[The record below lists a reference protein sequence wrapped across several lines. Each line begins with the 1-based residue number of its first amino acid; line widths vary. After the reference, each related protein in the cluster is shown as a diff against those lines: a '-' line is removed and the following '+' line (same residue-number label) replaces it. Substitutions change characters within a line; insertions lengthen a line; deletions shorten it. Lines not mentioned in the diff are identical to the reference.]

1 MPFSPEGL
9 SEVLRGTVSGLE
21 SVREPGLCGLKLPAR
36 DFEGERLSLRLP
48 LLGDREPEHESPF
61 RAVRHFDSAAVE
73 KYGVAYER
81 QAESGASRPAR
92 TPLVDPVETFE
103 ETIQMFGRYSNTCVG
118 KAEIVEILIFTETVD
133 IDLDITSGVCDGIV
147 H

>member
-1 MPFSPEGL
+1 MRQGASDCCLRRYVLCVISTYAMPFSPEGL

-73 KYGVAYER
+73 KYGVAYDR

-103 ETIQMFGRYSNTCVG
+103 EVGQVFG
-118 KAEIVEILIFTETVD
+118 
-133 IDLDITSGVCDGIV
+133 IDARAVV
-147 H
+147 RE

>member
-73 KYGVAYER
+73 KYGVAYDR

-103 ETIQMFGRYSNTCVG
+103 EVGQVFG
-118 KAEIVEILIFTETVD
+118 
-133 IDLDITSGVCDGIV
+133 IDARAVV
-147 H
+147 RE